1 LKNNC
6 LAIFQKSHIESSFI
20 VYWTLDE
27 KRVEYRKRTI
37 RISIESLVKEIPKYS
52 ILEAVIENKPDF
64 DNLPLLSEKIE
75 KELIERNN

>member
-1 LKNNC
+1 M
-6 LAIFQKSHIESSFI
+6 
-20 VYWTLDE
+20 DE

>member
-1 LKNNC
+1 
-6 LAIFQKSHIESSFI
+6 
-20 VYWTLDE
+20 LDE